1 MNIYLDSV
9 SFAWTIDEKGNIE
22 INKQKETFKYLL
34 KNTDLITHNLD
45 STWRVLDSDD
55 YYDWFGGL
63 YNAASLLREQEGKSR
78 PDTSFVDIRDKNR
91 YIAKTYEEELEF
103 EIRTTVLDPKYK
115 KPLLENGAGMNWV
128 AARYQNMFGALT
140 VSNNKLNKELG
151 NQMTDML
158 LDMSNSIGDETT
170 SVGLQSSLAHMFYLG
185 TQGTWDADA
194 KTLEKIAN
202 EYMNQV
208 LQYGVACCHHTC
220 KNLEFNMKIIQ
231 ASTLTPAQKQ
241 QFAEILAQATKTD
254 PLYKMDDQQT
264 NPSEG
269 GSTNAGNDDKDMHE
283 LVNGTTQDEQS
294 GDASG
299 GRTSAGQD
307 MSESGDAKSASQSQS
322 SSDSSSGAGASSSN
336 AYELSQKSASKSASS
351 SESSMPI
358 FVIIAIII
366 LIAIFLVGYVRDQSD
381 EDYDDY

>member
-1 MNIYLDSV
+1 
-9 SFAWTIDEKGNIE
+9 
-22 INKQKETFKYLL
+22 
-34 KNTDLITHNLD
+34 
-45 STWRVLDSDD
+45 
-55 YYDWFGGL
+55 
-63 YNAASLLREQEGKSR
+63 
-78 PDTSFVDIRDKNR
+78 
-91 YIAKTYEEELEF
+91 
-103 EIRTTVLDPKYK
+103 
-115 KPLLENGAGMNWV
+115 
-128 AARYQNMFGALT
+128 
-140 VSNNKLNKELG
+140 
-151 NQMTDML
+151 
-158 LDMSNSIGDETT
+158 
-170 SVGLQSSLAHMFYLG
+170 
-185 TQGTWDADA
+185 
-194 KTLEKIAN
+194 
-202 EYMNQV
+202 
-208 LQYGVACCHHTC
+208 
-220 KNLEFNMKIIQ
+220 MKIIQ